1 MTTTRRMAHTHQN
14 GNGVPAG
21 QDAADAHLP
30 HHLGHRGLQRPG
42 ARRGPLSG
50 KRVIDF
56 TWAWAGPYGAMQVA
70 LLGAETI
77 KVESATRIDHSRQ
90 RSLAMG
96 SFAGG
101 VNQAPMFNEVNLNK
115 YSIQL
120 NLKTEGAKQ
129 VIRDLARSA
138 DGAIDNFRPGT
149 LDKLGLGYD
158 DLSAIN
164 PQIVMVSASA
174 LGATGPER
182 HYTGYAPTFA
192 ALSGLSYLSGEPD
205 EPPVMMGGSIDLRA
219 GTTAALAMVAG
230 FHYRERT
237 GRGQF
242 IDASSSEA
250 IGMHIPEEFLHVDLL
265 GGDGERLGNGHRA
278 YAPHDVFR
286 CASMRAPDA
295 YPDDQE
301 QEYRG
306 ARTGWLAIAC
316 RSDAEWDALCAC
328 SGLDHLRDDPRFRTG
343 LRRWKHRAEL
353 KPMIEAWTSEQSAV
367 ETAETL
373 RAAGV
378 PAAASVWG
386 SDIHR
391 AEHFQARGGAVA
403 VRPPETHLR
412 EVLPPPWRLSETPA
426 QVVSPA
432 PRLGEDTEFVL
443 SRMLGYDQNR
453 IDALA
458 HEGALE

>member
-1 MTTTRRMAHTHQN
+1 MTTAN
-14 GNGVPAG
+14 GFAVSNGLNGHVPPLA
-21 QDAADAHLP
+21 P
-30 HHLGHRGLQRPG
+30 SVRS
-42 ARRGPLSG
+42 GPLAG
-50 KRVIDF
+50 KRIIDF
-56 TWAWAGPYGAMQVA
+56 TWAWAGPYGAMQLA
-70 LLGAETI
+70 LLGADLI
-77 KVESATRIDHSRQ
+77 KVESITRIDHSRQ

-96 SFAGG
+96 SFKGG

-120 NLKTEGAKQ
+120 NLKTDGAKQ
-129 VIRDLARSA
+129 IIRDLARSS

-158 DLSAIN
+158 DLRREN
-164 PQIVMVSASA
+164 PDIVMTSASA

-182 HYTGYAPTFA
+182 NYTGYAPTFA
-192 ALSGLSYLSGEPD
+192 AMSGLSYLTGEPE

-219 GTTAALAMVAG
+219 GTAAALAMIAG

-250 IGMHIPEEFLHVDLL
+250 IGMHIGEEFLHVDLI
-265 GGDGERLGNGHRA
+265 GRDGDRLGNGHRA
-278 YAPHDVFR
+278 FAPHDVFR
-286 CASMRAPDA
+286 CASMRS
-295 YPDDQE
+295 PDD
-301 QEYRG
+301 YAADDRG

-316 RSDAEWDALCAC
+316 RTDAEWDALCSS
-328 SGLDHLRDDPRFRTG
+328 SGLNHLPRDPRFRTG
-343 LRRWKHRAEL
+343 LKRWKHRAEL
-353 KPMIEAWTSEQSAV
+353 KPMIEAWTSEQAAV
-367 ETAETL
+367 EAAETL

-386 SDIHR
+386 SDLHR
-391 AEHFQARGGAVA
+391 SEHFQERGGAVS

-412 EVLPPPWRLSETPA
+412 QVLPPPWKLSETPA
-426 QVVSPA
+426 KIVSPA
-432 PRLGEDTEFVL
+432 PRLGEDTAFVL
-443 SRMLGYDQNR
+443 SRMLGYSADR

-458 HEGALE
+458 QAGALE

>member
-1 MTTTRRMAHTHQN
+1 MTTTNGYEAQN
-14 GNGVPAG
+14 GQQSGQQGLLPPAI
-21 QDAADAHLP
+21 
-30 HHLGHRGLQRPG
+30 RP
-42 ARRGPLSG
+42 GPLSG
-50 KRVIDF
+50 KRIIDF
-56 TWAWAGPYGAMQVA
+56 TWAWAGPYGAMQLA
-70 LLGAETI
+70 LMGAELI
-77 KVESATRIDHSRQ
+77 KIESATRIDHSRQ

-120 NLKTEGAKQ
+120 NLKTAGAKR
-129 VIRDLARSA
+129 VVRDLARTA

-149 LDKLGLGYD
+149 LQKLGLGYD
-158 DLSAIN
+158 DLRREN
-164 PQIVMVSASA
+164 PNIVMISASA

-182 HYTGYAPTFA
+182 GYTGYAPTFA
-192 ALSGLSYLSGEPD
+192 ALSGLSYLSGEPE

-219 GTTAALAMVAG
+219 GTAAAMAMLAG
-230 FHYRERT
+230 LHYRERV

-250 IGMHIPEEFLHVDLL
+250 IGMHIAEEFLHVDML
-265 GGDGERLGNGHRA
+265 GRDGDKIGNGHRA

-295 YPDDQE
+295 YRDGHK
-301 QEYRG
+301 G
-306 ARTGWLAIAC
+306 ARSGWIAIAC
-316 RSDAEWDALCAC
+316 RSDAEWAAFCKC
-328 SGLDHLRDDPRFRTG
+328 SGLDHLRDDQRFRTG
-343 LRRWKHRAEL
+343 LKRWKHRAEL
-353 KPMIEAWTSEQSAV
+353 KSMIEAWTSEQAAV
-367 ETAETL
+367 ETASAL

-386 SDIHR
+386 SDVHHS
-391 AEHFQARGGAVA
+391 ENFQARGGAVS

-412 EVLPPPWRLSETPA
+412 EVLPPPWQLSETPA
-426 QVVSPA
+426 EIVSPA
-432 PRLGEDTEFVL
+432 PRLGEDTEYVL
-443 SRMLGYDQNR
+443 SRMLGYDQDR

-458 HEGALE
+458 REGALE

>member
-1 MTTTRRMAHTHQN
+1 MTTTTN
-14 GNGVPAG
+14 GANGQHP
-21 QDAADAHLP
+21 QDGLLP
-30 HHLGHRGLQRPG
+30 HHVGHHSLIKPTKR
-42 ARRGPLSG
+42 AGPLSG
-50 KRVIDF
+50 KRIIDF

-70 LLGAETI
+70 LLGAELI

-96 SFAGG
+96 SFKGG

-120 NLKTEGAKQ
+120 NLKMAGAKQ
-129 VIRDLARSA
+129 VILDLARTA
-138 DGAIDNFRPGT
+138 DGAIDNFRPGI
-149 LDKLGLGYD
+149 LEKLGLGYE
-158 DLSAIN
+158 DLCRVN
-164 PQIVMVSASA
+164 PEIVMVSASA

-182 HYTGYAPTFA
+182 NYTGYAPTFA
-192 ALSGLSYLSGEPD
+192 ALSGLSYLSGEPQ

-219 GTTAALAMVAG
+219 GTAAALAMVAG

-265 GGDGERLGNGHRA
+265 GRDGERLGNGHRA

-286 CASMRAPDA
+286 CASMRAPEA
-295 YPDDQE
+295 YGDGHK
-301 QEYRG
+301 G
-306 ARTGWLAIAC
+306 AKTGWIAIAC
-316 RSDAEWDALCAC
+316 RSDEEWEALCDC
-328 SGLDHLRDDPRFRTG
+328 SGLDHLRNDPRFRTG
-343 LRRWKHRAEL
+343 LKRWKHRAEL

-367 ETAETL
+367 ETAESL

-386 SDIHR
+386 SDIHHS
-391 AEHFQARGGAVA
+391 ENFQARGGAVT

-412 EVLPPPWRLSETPA
+412 QVLPPPWKLSETPA
-426 QVVSPA
+426 EIVSPA
-432 PRLGEDTEFVL
+432 PRLGEDTEYVL
-443 SRMLGYDQNR
+443 SRMLGYDAEK

-458 HEGALE
+458 REGALE

>member
-1 MTTTRRMAHTHQN
+1 MTTTTSN
-14 GNGVPAG
+14 GANVTAQVAANGLLEPA
-21 QDAADAHLP
+21 P
-30 HHLGHRGLQRPG
+30 
-42 ARRGPLSG
+42 RRGPLSG
-50 KRVIDF
+50 KRIIDF
-56 TWAWAGPYGAMQVA
+56 TWAWAGPYGAMQLA
-70 LLGAETI
+70 LLGAELI
-77 KVESATRIDHSRQ
+77 KIESATRIDHSRQ

-120 NLKTEGAKQ
+120 NLKLEGAKQ
-129 VIRDLARSA
+129 VIRDLARTA
-138 DGAIDNFRPGT
+138 DGAIDNFRPGI
-149 LDKLGLGYD
+149 LDKLGLGFD
-158 DLSAIN
+158 ELRKIN
-164 PQIVMVSASA
+164 PDIVMISASA

-182 HYTGYAPTFA
+182 NYTGYAPTFA
-192 ALSGLSYLSGEPD
+192 ALSGLSHLSGEPD

-219 GTTAALAMVAG
+219 GATAAMAMVAG
-230 FHYRERT
+230 LHYRERT

-265 GGDGERLGNGHRA
+265 GRDGDRVGNGHRA

-286 CASMRAPDA
+286 CASMRAPEE
-295 YPDDQE
+295 YGDDHK
-301 QEYRG
+301 G
-306 ARTGWLAIAC
+306 AKTGWIAIAC
-316 RSDAEWDALCAC
+316 RTDDEWKALCDV
-328 SGLDHLRDDPRFRTG
+328 SSLEHVRDDSRFRTG
-343 LRRWKHRAEL
+343 LNRWKHRDEL
-353 KPMIEAWTSEQSAV
+353 KPMIEAWTSERSAV
-367 ETAETL
+367 ETAASL

-391 AEHFQARGGAVA
+391 SESFQARGGAVD

-412 EVLPPPWRLSETPA
+412 QVLPPPWKLSETPA
-426 QVVSPA
+426 EVVSPA
-432 PRLGEDTEFVL
+432 PRLGEDTEYVL
-443 SRMLGYDQNR
+443 SRMLGYDHER

-458 HEGALE
+458 REGALE

>member
-1 MTTTRRMAHTHQN
+1 MTTNIGTN
-14 GNGVPAG
+14 GANGTNG
-21 QDAADAHLP
+21 HGDGLLAAA
-30 HHLGHRGLQRPG
+30 QRS
-42 ARRGPLSG
+42 GPLSG
-50 KRVIDF
+50 KRIIDF
-56 TWAWAGPYGAMQVA
+56 TWAWAGPYGAMQLA
-70 LLGAETI
+70 LLGAELI

-101 VNQAPMFNEVNLNK
+101 VNQAPMFNEVNINK
-115 YSIQL
+115 HSIQL

-129 VIRDLARSA
+129 VIRDLAQTA

-149 LDKLGLGYD
+149 LQKLGLGYE
-158 DLSAIN
+158 DLSLVN
-164 PQIVMVSASA
+164 PDIVMISASA
-174 LGATGPER
+174 LGGTGPER
-182 HYTGYAPTFA
+182 NYTGYAPTFA
-192 ALSGLSYLSGEPD
+192 ALSGLSYLSGEPE

-219 GTTAALAMVAG
+219 GTAAALAMLAG

-250 IGMHIPEEFLHVDLL
+250 IGMHIAEEFLHVDML
-265 GGDGERLGNGHRA
+265 GRDGDRLGNGHRA

-295 YPDDQE
+295 YSDDHK
-301 QEYRG
+301 G
-306 ARTGWLAIAC
+306 ARSGYIAIAC
-316 RSDAEWDALCAC
+316 RSDAEWEALCSA
-328 SGLDHLRDDPRFRTG
+328 SGLDHLRSDARFRTG
-343 LRRWKHRAEL
+343 LKRWKHRAEL

-367 ETAETL
+367 ETADML
-373 RAAGV
+373 RTAGV

-386 SDIHR
+386 SDIHHS
-391 AEHFQARGGAVA
+391 ENFQARGGAVS

-412 EVLPPPWRLSETPA
+412 QVLPPPWKLSETPA
-426 QVVSPA
+426 EIVSPA
-432 PRLGEDTEFVL
+432 PRMGEDTTYVL
-443 SRMLGYDQNR
+443 SRMLGYDEAR

-458 HEGALE
+458 REGALE

>member
-1 MTTTRRMAHTHQN
+1 MTTTSN
-14 GNGVPAG
+14 GINTLNGQHDLNGHVGPVAPAT
-21 QDAADAHLP
+21 
-30 HHLGHRGLQRPG
+30 RP
-42 ARRGPLSG
+42 GPLSG
-50 KRVIDF
+50 KRIIDF
-56 TWAWAGPYGAMQVA
+56 TWAWAGPYGAMQLA
-70 LLGAETI
+70 LLGAELI
-77 KVESATRIDHSRQ
+77 KIESATRIDHSRQ

-96 SFAGG
+96 SFKGG

-129 VIRDLARSA
+129 VIRDLAETA
-138 DGAIDNFRPGT
+138 DGAIDNFRPGI
-149 LDKLGLGYD
+149 LEKLGLGYD
-158 DLSAIN
+158 DLRQIN
-164 PQIVMVSASA
+164 PDIVMISASA

-192 ALSGLSYLSGEPD
+192 AMSGLSYLTGEPE

-219 GTTAALAMVAG
+219 GTAAAFAMIAG
-230 FHYRERT
+230 LHYRDRT
-237 GRGQF
+237 GIGQF

-250 IGMHIPEEFLHVDLL
+250 IGMHIAEEFLHVDLL
-265 GGDGERLGNGHRA
+265 GKDGDRLGNGHRS

-286 CASMRAPDA
+286 CASMRAPEA
-295 YPDDQE
+295 YSDDHK
-301 QEYRG
+301 G
-306 ARTGWLAIAC
+306 AKSGWLAIVC
-316 RSDAEWDALCAC
+316 RSDREWNALCEC
-328 SGLDHLRDDPRFRTG
+328 SGLDHLREDPRFRTG
-343 LRRWKHRAEL
+343 LKRWKHRDEL

-386 SDIHR
+386 SDIHHS
-391 AEHFQARGGAVA
+391 ENFQSRGGAVS

-412 EVLPPPWRLSETPA
+412 QVLPPPWKLSETPA
-426 QVVSPA
+426 EIVSPA
-432 PRLGEDTEFVL
+432 PRLGEDTDYVL
-443 SRMLGYDQNR
+443 SRMLGYGQDK

-458 HEGALE
+458 REGALE

>member
-1 MTTTRRMAHTHQN
+1 MTTTTARAN
-14 GNGVPAG
+14 GSDGY
-21 QDAADAHLP
+21 LP
-30 HHLGHRGLQRPG
+30 HHVGHYSLLRPG
-42 ARRGPLSG
+42 PRRGPLAG
-50 KRVIDF
+50 TRIIDF

-96 SFAGG
+96 SFKGG

-129 VIRDLARSA
+129 IIRDLARTA

-158 DLSAIN
+158 DLRQIN
-164 PQIVMVSASA
+164 PEIVMVSASA

-182 HYTGYAPTFA
+182 NYTGYAPTFA
-192 ALSGLSYLSGEPD
+192 ALSGLSYLSGEPE

-219 GTTAALAMVAG
+219 GTAAAMAMVAG
-230 FHYRERT
+230 LHYRERT

-265 GGDGERLGNGHRA
+265 GRDGDRLGNGHRA

-286 CASMRAPDA
+286 CASMRAPVA
-295 YPDDQE
+295 YGDDHK
-301 QEYRG
+301 G

-316 RSDAEWDALCAC
+316 RSDAEWHALCKC

-343 LRRWKHRAEL
+343 LKRWKHRDDL

-373 RAAGV
+373 RSAGV

-386 SDIHR
+386 SDVH
-391 AEHFQARGGAVA
+391 HSQNFQDRGGAVA

-412 EVLPPPWRLSETPA
+412 EVLPPPWKLSETPA
-426 QVVSPA
+426 EVVSPA
-432 PRLGEDTEFVL
+432 PRLGEDTQYVL
-443 SRMLGYDQNR
+443 KRMLGYEQER
-453 IDALA
+453 IDELA
-458 HEGALE
+458 QQGALD